1 VNNCLLHNTV
11 LFSGQ
16 FFSSKIHDMF
26 VALHCAQDVETVLCE
41 LFKSAEMHDKAEK
54 AEKVFAEPASDS
66 KSYRR
71 QLTVEELFKGESS
84 NIDQYSAS

>member
-1 VNNCLLHNTV
+1 
-11 LFSGQ
+11 
-16 FFSSKIHDMF
+16 MF

-54 AEKVFAEPASDS
+54 GEKLSAEPASDG

-84 NIDQYSAS
+84 NVVQDSAS